1 MKNPNLNKKAVL
13 KVACIVAPLL
23 AAAVAIPRVMRI
35 RRQRNC
41 F

>member
-1 MKNPNLNKKAVL
+1 MKNLNKKTVL

-23 AAAVAIPRVMRI
+23 AAAVAVPRILRL
-35 RRQRNC
+35 RRQRNY

>member
-1 MKNPNLNKKAVL
+1 MKNKKKTVL
-13 KVACIVAPLL
+13 KITCIVAPLL
-23 AAAVAIPRVMRI
+23 AAAVAVPRILRW